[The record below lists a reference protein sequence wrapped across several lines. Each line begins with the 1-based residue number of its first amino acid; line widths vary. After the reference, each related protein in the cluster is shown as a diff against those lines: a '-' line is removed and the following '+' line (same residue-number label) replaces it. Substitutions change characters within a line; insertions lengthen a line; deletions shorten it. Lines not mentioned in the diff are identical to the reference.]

1 MSYTPED
8 IKNIKIR
15 NARVDIGQGVGNA
28 LAKAVDIAISR
39 LSQEK
44 KVLATREDYQE
55 EVKFWLDWLYQR
67 SSERIE
73 TEHRNW
79 TMDKLPKTDSNLDQW
94 SAQKQQIYNEG
105 SEMDEIN
112 AEAQATGQ
120 QKKL

>member
-79 TMDKLPKTDSNLDQW
+79 TMDKLPDTNSNPDQW
-94 SAQKQQIYNEG
+94 NAQKQQIYDEG